1 MIEGNTSEDDFTDPP
16 PSKRKK
22 MNSKKGKKRSPSPV
36 VELPKFRNPPPK
48 IKSCELRDLY
58 FVCMYN
64 KFCWKYPASCMMF
77 SANELALAT
86 SYYSHSCL
94 IGKGGFGKV
103 YKANLRNC
111 MVVAIKVLTQVR
123 FSNVLHVAD

>member
-1 MIEGNTSEDDFTDPP
+1 M
-16 PSKRKK
+16 
-22 MNSKKGKKRSPSPV
+22 V
-36 VELPKFRNPPPK
+36 
-48 IKSCELRDLY
+48 
-58 FVCMYN
+58 
-64 KFCWKYPASCMMF
+64 F

-86 SYYSHSCL
+86 NYYSHSCL

-123 FSNVLHVAD
+123 FSNVIYVAD